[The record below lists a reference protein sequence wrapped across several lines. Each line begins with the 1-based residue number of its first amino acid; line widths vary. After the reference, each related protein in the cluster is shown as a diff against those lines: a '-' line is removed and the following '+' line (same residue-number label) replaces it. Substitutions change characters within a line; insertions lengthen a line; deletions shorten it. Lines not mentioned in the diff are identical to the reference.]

1 MKLLHNIG
9 REFSGYNLLES
20 AKRLVDRKPLQC
32 SLYVTDRCNLD
43 CSYCTEY
50 DNSVPHPPLED
61 LKKWLRKIRELGT
74 MRIALVGGEPLL
86 HPDIVELVRYCREL
100 GFATSLTTNG
110 FLLTRKRLADLEE
123 AGLQVMQISVDRMT
137 PSPIT
142 KKTFKTI
149 LPKLDYFKDSNV
161 SLHITGVLCDD
172 TLPEST
178 AVLETGLARGIPTEV
193 RLVHADPKS
202 FYRVQRGSPEALK
215 NFIEWMI
222 QRKQDGEKIHTN
234 EAILDYQLSLLK
246 GEPTD
251 WTCMAGYK
259 LFFVSAQGKFWVCS
273 MVKTEKNI
281 MDITLADLHE
291 NYRKKSCQ
299 TGCGVYCAV
308 STSLLVDNPAKVI
321 GKEIVARAKRV
332 PALMRQNF
340 ASRDSWLP
348 QTSGEGAQHVNGPGE
363 RAPHA
368 KAEESLVGYPE
379 R

>member
-1 MKLLHNIG
+1 MTLLENIS

-20 AKRLVDRKPLQC
+20 ARRLVDRKPLQC

-50 DNSVPHPPLED
+50 DNSQPHPPLED

-110 FLLTRKRLADLEE
+110 FLLTRSRLKELEE

-142 KKTFKTI
+142 KKSFKTI
-149 LPKLDYFKDSNV
+149 LPKLDYFKDSKI
-161 SLHITGVLCDD
+161 SLHITGVLCQD

-222 QRKQDGEKIHTN
+222 QRKQNGEKIHTN

-246 GEPTD
+246 GEPTE

-273 MVKTEKNI
+273 MVKTDKDI
-281 MDITLADLHE
+281 MDMTLADLHE
-291 NYRKKSCQ
+291 NHRKKSCQ

-308 STSLLVDNPAKVI
+308 STSLLVENPAKVV

-332 PALMRQNF
+332 PGLLKPSLGA
-340 ASRDSWLP
+340 RD
-348 QTSGEGAQHVNGPGE
+348 GEGAQHVNE
-363 RAPHA
+363 RCGSAPHA
-368 KAEESLVGYPE
+368 EECESLVGRAE
-379 R
+379 HKAAA